1 MSENAS
7 VLVIG
12 AAAIDTKG
20 KAYGPITPGLMN
32 PGHIRVHRG
41 GVGRNIAENLSRL
54 GISTRLISAV
64 GDDISGKSI
73 LAFAAE
79 SGIDV
84 EHVLIAAE
92 ANTGAYIAVYDE
104 AGQTFVAMYHMS
116 IMNLITPRYLYDRRR
131 LFGEANLVVIDA
143 NLPPRTIDMVFK
155 LARQYD
161 VPVCADPTSNALA
174 LKLKPH
180 LPNLYMVTPDM
191 GEAELLTDMKIKSRL
206 DAMEAA
212 KRLIA
217 QGVDIALVTQSDKGV
232 CYATQEVAGHM
243 PAIATEVVDL
253 TGAGD
258 AMTAAVVFGLLE
270 GFHVDEAIKLGI
282 SASSLAI
289 QCRETVCPS
298 LSLEHLYDHLRA

>member
-1 MSENAS
+1 MSNIPS

-20 KAYGPITPGLMN
+20 VARQQIMPGLMN

-73 LAFAAE
+73 LTHAVE

-84 EHVLIAAE
+84 EHVLIASNV
-92 ANTGAYIAVYDE
+92 NTGAYIAVYDE
-104 AGQTFVAMYHMS
+104 TGQTYVAMYHMS
-116 IMNLITPRYLYDRRR
+116 IMNQITPRYLYDRRR
-131 LFGEANLVVIDA
+131 LFDEAALIVIDA
-143 NLPPRTIDMVFK
+143 NLPERTIETAIK
-155 LARQYD
+155 LAKKYG

-174 LKLKPH
+174 PKLKPH
-180 LPNLYMVTPDM
+180 LSDLYMVTPDM
-191 GEAELLTDMKIKSRL
+191 GEAEILTDMKIGDRL

-212 KRLIA
+212 KKLIA
-217 QGVDIALVTQSDKGV
+217 LGVDIALVTQSDKGV

-243 PAIATEVVDL
+243 PAIDTEVVDL

-270 GFHVDEAIKLGI
+270 EFDVDEAVKLGI
-282 SASSLAI
+282 SASSLSI
-289 QCRETVCPS
+289 QCRETVCPT
-298 LSLEHLYDHLRA
+298 LSLENLYDNLRA